1 MRSLFPHLRG
11 LVTLYLVTL
20 SCHALASGTE
30 QLKAFLDHVRSARGA
45 FSQTVTSTPGR
56 KPQESSGMFAM
67 QRPGKFR
74 WSYETPYKQL
84 LVSDGRTLWSYDPDL
99 KQAVVSKVGQAF
111 GASPAALLAG
121 GDLERS
127 FELKDG
133 GVLDGVEFVVA
144 TPLQSDA
151 SFAKVSIGLRER
163 LPVSMEIHDNFGQIT
178 VLRFTRFEPN
188 PASNEAQ
195 FRFVVPKGV
204 DLIGE

>member
-1 MRSLFPHLRG
+1 MQSLLRHLRV
-11 LVTLYLVTL
+11 LVTFSLVTIPIHV
-20 SCHALASGTE
+20 SAAGPE
-30 QLKAFLDHVRSARGA
+30 QLKAFLEQVRSARGA
-45 FSQTVTSTPGR
+45 FSQSVTSKSGR
-56 KPQESSGMFAM
+56 KPQESAGVFAM

-74 WSYETPYKQL
+74 WSYEVPYKQL

-133 GVLDGVEFVVA
+133 GVLDGVEFVEA
-144 TPLQSDA
+144 TPRQADA
-151 SFAKVSIGLRER
+151 SFAKVRIGLRER
-163 LPVSMEIHDNFGQIT
+163 LPVTMEINDNFGQTT
-178 VLRFTRFEPN
+178 VLHFTRFEPN
-188 PASNEAQ
+188 PASSEAL